1 MALPSL
7 DKEGQAAAGGCCRGG
22 SKAVRVSE
30 SYTLGQPPLLGPR
43 LSIPSSVEEG
53 AYFHERIGSRMKLFS
68 NFERQE
74 GLFSKLKAA
83 VASTKNNFVAK
94 IEDVVK
100 GKKVIDAELLDD
112 LEAIL
117 IGADIGAQ
125 TTSDILEK
133 IRNQVSRRQVNDPEQ
148 LRSLIKGELRLIVEA
163 AGKVAT
169 PAVNGTQVV
178 MVVGVN
184 GVGKTTTIGKLA
196 SLYTQ
201 EGKKVLV
208 CAADTFRAAAIEQL
222 EVWGQR
228 AGVAVIRQKTG
239 ADPSAVLF
247 DSITAAKS
255 RAIDFLIV
263 DTAGRLHTKN
273 NLMAELEKMKRIA
286 SREIAGAPH
295 EVLLIIDATT
305 GQNGLIQAR
314 EFTRT
319 AGVTGIVLTKLDG
332 TAKGGIVIPICQEL
346 KIPIR
351 YVGVGENVDDLI
363 EFSAEQYIESLFES
377 D

>member
-1 MALPSL
+1 
-7 DKEGQAAAGGCCRGG
+7 
-22 SKAVRVSE
+22 
-30 SYTLGQPPLLGPR
+30 
-43 LSIPSSVEEG
+43 
-53 AYFHERIGSRMKLFS
+53 MKLFGKS
-68 NFERQE
+68 EKQE
-74 GLFSKLKAA
+74 GFFSKLKAA
-83 VASTKNNFVAK
+83 VASTKNNLVAR

-100 GKKVIDAELLDD
+100 GKKVIDAELLED
-112 LEAIL
+112 LEAVL

-125 TTSDILEK
+125 TTSEILEK
-133 IRNQVSRRQVNDPEQ
+133 IRAQVNRKQVNDPEQ
-148 LRSLIKGELRLIVEA
+148 LRTLIKGELRQIIEA
-163 AGKVAT
+163 SNQAAKPGNA
-169 PAVNGTQVV
+169 NGTQVL

-196 SLYTQ
+196 NLHTH

-247 DSITAAKS
+247 DAIAAAKS
-255 RAIDFLIV
+255 RAIDILIV

-286 SREIAGAPH
+286 GREIAGAPH
-295 EVLLIIDATT
+295 EVLLVIDATT
-305 GQNGLIQAR
+305 GQNGLPQAR

-319 AGVTGIVLTKLDG
+319 AGVTGIILTKLDG
-332 TAKGGIVIPICQEL
+332 TAKGGIVIPISREL

-351 YVGVGENVDDLI
+351 YVGVGEKVDDLV

-377 D
+377 E

>member
-1 MALPSL
+1 MNLFG
-7 DKEGQAAAGGCCRGG
+7 K
-22 SKAVRVSE
+22 SE
-30 SYTLGQPPLLGPR
+30 
-43 LSIPSSVEEG
+43 
-53 AYFHERIGSRMKLFS
+53 K
-68 NFERQE
+68 QE
-74 GLFSKLKAA
+74 GFFSKLKAA
-83 VASTKNNFVAK
+83 VASTKTNLVAR

-100 GKKVIDAELLDD
+100 GKKVIDAELLED
-112 LEAIL
+112 LEAVL

-125 TTSDILEK
+125 TTSEILEK
-133 IRNQVSRRQVNDPEQ
+133 IRGQVNRKQVNDPEQ
-148 LRSLIKGELRLIVEA
+148 LRTLIKGELRQIIEA
-163 AGKVAT
+163 SNQAAT
-169 PAVNGTQVV
+169 PGTTNGTQVL

-196 SLYTQ
+196 NLHTQ
-201 EGKKVLV
+201 EGRKVLV

-247 DSITAAKS
+247 DAIAAAKS
-255 RAIDFLIV
+255 RAIDILIV

-286 SREIAGAPH
+286 GREIAGAPH
-295 EVLLIIDATT
+295 EVLLVIDATT
-305 GQNGLIQAR
+305 GQNGLPQAR

-319 AGVTGIVLTKLDG
+319 AGVTGIILTKLDG
-332 TAKGGIVIPICQEL
+332 TAKGGIVIPISREL

-351 YVGVGENVDDLI
+351 YVGVGEKVDDLV

-377 D
+377 E

>member
-1 MALPSL
+1 MIRRLERGIRHPVLAPDIEWNGIEERMSL
-7 DKEGQAAAGGCCRGG
+7 FG
-22 SKAVRVSE
+22 KAE
-30 SYTLGQPPLLGPR
+30 
-43 LSIPSSVEEG
+43 
-53 AYFHERIGSRMKLFS
+53 K
-68 NFERQE
+68 QE
-74 GLFSKLKAA
+74 GFLSKLKAA
-83 VASTKNNFVAK
+83 VASTKNNLVAR

-100 GKKVIDAELLDD
+100 GKKVIDAELLED
-112 LEAIL
+112 LEGVL

-125 TTSDILEK
+125 TTSEILEK
-133 IRNQVSRRQVNDPEQ
+133 IRGQVNRKQVNDPEQ
-148 LRSLIKGELRLIVEA
+148 LRTLIKGELRQIIEA
-163 AGKVAT
+163 SNQAT
-169 PAVNGTQVV
+169 TLGTVNGTQVL

-196 SLYTQ
+196 NLHTQ

-222 EVWGQR
+222 EVWGER

-247 DSITAAKS
+247 DAIAAAKS
-255 RAIDFLIV
+255 RAIDILIV

-273 NLMAELEKMKRIA
+273 NLMTELEKMKRIA
-286 SREIAGAPH
+286 GREIAGAPH

-305 GQNGLIQAR
+305 GQNGLPQAR

-332 TAKGGIVIPICQEL
+332 TAKGGIVIPISREL

-351 YVGVGENVDDLI
+351 YVGVGEKVDDLV

-377 D
+377 E